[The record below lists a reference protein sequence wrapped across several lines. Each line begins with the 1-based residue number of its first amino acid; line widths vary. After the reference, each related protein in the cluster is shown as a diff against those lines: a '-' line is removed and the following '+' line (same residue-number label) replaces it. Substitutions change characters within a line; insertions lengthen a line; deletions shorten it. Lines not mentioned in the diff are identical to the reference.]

1 MTGTTDR
8 IAVTGTPGTGK
19 STATALLADTFD
31 VVHLNELIERD
42 STLWTDRDA
51 TRDTLTADLDAIR
64 ERLGDWSGILE
75 SHLAHHFAADR
86 VVVLRCHPEALVT
99 RLQTRGE
106 SSASID
112 ENAEAE
118 ALDVIL
124 SEAVA
129 EHGTDR
135 VYEVDTTDRS
145 PEAVAEEL
153 RTIARDEATPRVGTV
168 DFTAYL

>member
-31 VVHLNELIERD
+31 VIHLNELITGD
-42 STLWTDRDA
+42 PTLWTDRDA
-51 TRDTLTADLDAIR
+51 TRDTLTADLVAIR

-86 VVVLRCHPEALVT
+86 VAVLRCHPETLTT

-106 SSASID
+106 SPASID

-135 VYEVDTTDRS
+135 VYEVDTTDLS

-153 RTIARDEATPRVGTV
+153 RSIALDEATPQVGTV
-168 DFTAYL
+168 DFTAFV

>member
-1 MTGTTDR
+1 VTGTSDR
-8 IAVTGTPGTGK
+8 VVVTGTPGTGK
-19 STATALLADTFD
+19 STATALLADAFD
-31 VVHLNELIERD
+31 VIHLNELIED
-42 STLWTDRDA
+42 DPTLWTDRDA
-51 TRDTLTADLDAIR
+51 TRDTLTADLEAIR

-86 VVVLRCHPEALVT
+86 VVVLRCHPETLVK

-145 PEAVAEEL
+145 PEAVAKEL
-153 RTIARDEATPRVGTV
+153 RTIAHDEATPRAGTV